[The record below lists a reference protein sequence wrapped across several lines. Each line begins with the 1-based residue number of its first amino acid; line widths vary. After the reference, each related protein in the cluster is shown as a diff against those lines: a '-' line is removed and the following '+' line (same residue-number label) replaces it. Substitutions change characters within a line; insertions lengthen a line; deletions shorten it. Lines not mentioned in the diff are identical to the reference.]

1 MHYHH
6 KCLPLPMVVCF
17 LGNAARSKTM
27 LDARQIE
34 LHEKKP
40 KNDLFMMRNNR
51 DDGVLCDKN
60 KSTIP
65 RISVVLLA
73 GLPASGKSTL
83 AREIEERF
91 NEDDRTCGDAETPT
105 RTETFRELV
114 HIEYDVI
121 EDDLLSSVDTDRGDT
136 HGVEEAIGSRRR
148 DAWNQARQKAVERM
162 ETEIRKIRIR
172 KESPP
177 ADSSSTF
184 ISPSTGRDVIIL
196 MDDNFHL
203 RGMRK
208 QIHRLLLNYKPIRF
222 GIIYLETPLD
232 VCLERN
238 SKRSGSRQIPKYIIE
253 KMNFSFEPPRAAWE
267 VCSTKTVVNNDFEE
281 IIKFIEECPSIV
293 DLPDVIDEKQQA
305 EDRAKTLESEIH
317 SLDKLL
323 RSYVGRVAKVDKRL
337 AKRANLAKKTV
348 LEEFKSMK
356 INNEGV
362 NDTFLNLVLKDS
374 PLASETDPD
383 TSSTIRSRLQGVL
396 DSS

>member
-1 MHYHH
+1 
-6 KCLPLPMVVCF
+6 MVVCF

-267 VCSTKTVVNNDFEE
+267 VCSTKTVVNNDFEG

>member
-1 MHYHH
+1 
-6 KCLPLPMVVCF
+6 
-17 LGNAARSKTM
+17 
-27 LDARQIE
+27 
-34 LHEKKP
+34 
-40 KNDLFMMRNNR
+40 MMRNNR
-51 DDGVLCDKN
+51 DDEVVCDKN

-121 EDDLLSSVDTDRGDT
+121 EDDLLSSVDTDRSDT
-136 HGVEEAIGSRRR
+136 HGVEEAIGSQRR

-162 ETEIRKIRIR
+162 ETEIQKIRIR
-172 KESPP
+172 KESPS
-177 ADSSSTF
+177 ADSSNTF
-184 ISPSTGRDVIIL
+184 ISPSTGRDIIIL

-253 KMNFSFEPPRAAWE
+253 KMSSSFEPPRAAWE

-337 AKRANLAKKTV
+337 AKRANLARKTV
-348 LEEFKSMK
+348 LEEFKAMK
-356 INNEGV
+356 INKEGI

>member
-1 MHYHH
+1 
-6 KCLPLPMVVCF
+6 
-17 LGNAARSKTM
+17 
-27 LDARQIE
+27 
-34 LHEKKP
+34 
-40 KNDLFMMRNNR
+40 MMRNNR
-51 DDGVLCDKN
+51 DDEVVCDKN

-83 AREIEERF
+83 ARKIEERF

-121 EDDLLSSVDTDRGDT
+121 EDDLLSSVDTDRSDT
-136 HGVEEAIGSRRR
+136 HGVEEAIGSQRR

-162 ETEIRKIRIR
+162 ETEIQKIRIR
-172 KESPP
+172 KESPS
-177 ADSSSTF
+177 ADSSNTF
-184 ISPSTGRDVIIL
+184 ISPSTGRDIIIL

-253 KMNFSFEPPRAAWE
+253 KMNSSFEPPRAAWE
-267 VCSTKTVVNNDFEE
+267 VFSTKKVVNNDSAGDESFIRTNFEE

-323 RSYVGRVAKVDKRL
+323 RSYVGRVAKLDKRL
-337 AKRANLAKKTV
+337 AKRANLARKTV